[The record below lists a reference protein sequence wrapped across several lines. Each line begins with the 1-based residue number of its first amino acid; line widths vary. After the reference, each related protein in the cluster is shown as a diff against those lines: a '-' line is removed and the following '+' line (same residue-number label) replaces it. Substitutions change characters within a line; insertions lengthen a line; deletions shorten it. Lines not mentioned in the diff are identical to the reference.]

1 MQISPARDVTPLV
14 VAPLLAFVSFGLLHW
29 KGIGLNPDG
38 WAMWQGA
45 ASLTSGHG
53 YSYFSGQTIVWWP
66 PLYALYL
73 AAWMLLLGPTGW
85 SLIAANGVVIALQAL
100 LWTRFARTVA
110 RTSSVEPGTGAYL
123 LLSVFLGLFVALQQK
138 DAMAQHLLYAL
149 LPLFLSALW
158 RLLEQRETPGTPPAL
173 WTTAAFGS
181 LLMLTHN
188 AALIFVAA
196 GALIVAA
203 WPPRSARAVGL
214 ATVITV
220 VPALVWLIVRLGLGQ
235 SGSHPV
241 GLGTGRFGPVTYLVQ
256 LFDGPGRLLAP
267 TVFGAQ
273 FVAIVLLIILVAA
286 LARGSKTDGL
296 RFGFA
301 FVVLS
306 ALGIYLLFNVTWVF
320 NRLSSENYILFI
332 PLVLVPLA
340 VVFASARWPRLTC
353 GALLAMLLPQ
363 FYWSAIWMQRQH
375 LDLEALGFSRD
386 FEASGFVPPRAYI
399 QRDYRSGPPIETPAG
414 LLVAPISFDGR
425 CDTQTSRCR

>member
-1 MQISPARDVTPLV
+1 M
-14 VAPLLAFVSFGLLHW
+14 
-29 KGIGLNPDG
+29 
-38 WAMWQGA
+38 
-45 ASLTSGHG
+45 
-53 YSYFSGQTIVWWP
+53 
-66 PLYALYL
+66 
-73 AAWMLLLGPTGW
+73 
-85 SLIAANGVVIALQAL
+85 
-100 LWTRFARTVA
+100 
-110 RTSSVEPGTGAYL
+110 
-123 LLSVFLGLFVALQQK
+123 
-138 DAMAQHLLYAL
+138 
-149 LPLFLSALW
+149 
-158 RLLEQRETPGTPPAL
+158 
-173 WTTAAFGS
+173 
-181 LLMLTHN
+181 
-188 AALIFVAA
+188 
-196 GALIVAA
+196 
-203 WPPRSARAVGL
+203 
-214 ATVITV
+214 
-220 VPALVWLIVRLGLGQ
+220 
-235 SGSHPV
+235 
-241 GLGTGRFGPVTYLVQ
+241 TYLVQ

-340 VVFASARWPRLTC
+340 VVFASARWPRLNC

-425 CDTQTSRCR
+425 C